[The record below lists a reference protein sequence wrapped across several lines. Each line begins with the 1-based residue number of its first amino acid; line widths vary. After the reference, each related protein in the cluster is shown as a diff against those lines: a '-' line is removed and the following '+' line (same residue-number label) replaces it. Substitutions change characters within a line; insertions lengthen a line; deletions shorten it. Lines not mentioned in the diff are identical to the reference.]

1 MIFSLFLDDEK
12 ATERFGEDFALAL
25 EKGDL
30 VTLEGDLGTGK
41 TSLSRSIVRTLADD
55 DGMDVPSPTFTLVQV
70 YDLPKFSLTH
80 ADLYRINEPEEIDEL
95 GFEEA
100 REAGAVLVEWP
111 EKAQGELGKADFA
124 IFLEHQGNGRKITLE
139 AEGRAADRLKRSL
152 EIREFLKSNHRGN
165 FKRRYFT
172 GDASARSYEIIYGK
186 NGHEILMNAPAME
199 MPEQSGQ
206 SYGKIAHLATSV
218 SQFVGIDRLILKNG
232 FVAPKIL
239 AQDLKNGL
247 LITDDLG
254 RDGVLDEERKP
265 IENRYIESGKLLSS
279 FHQKEWPKHQK
290 FDDLTLDIPAYDRGV
305 LQAEVSLLLDWYFPY
320 STGTE
325 VSHSLKEE
333 FYRQWEPFF
342 EIFEQAEQSFVMRD
356 YHSPNIIWRE
366 NEQGLKKIGLIDFQ
380 DGQIGPTAYD
390 VVSLAQDARVA
401 ISRPLEERII
411 KAYCNERKKGARI
424 FDEEQFKLIYAIA
437 GAQRVSKILGIFVRL
452 DKRDGK
458 PAYLKHLP
466 NCRDYLKRNLEHPAL
481 SSLRQFYIAS
491 KLVEE

>member
-1 MIFSLFLDDEK
+1 MIFSLFLEDEK

-25 EKGDL
+25 EKGNL

-70 YDLPKFSLTH
+70 YDLPKFNLTH

-100 REAGAVLVEWP
+100 REAGVVLVEWP

-124 IFLEHQGNGRKITLE
+124 IFLEHQGNGRKITIE

-152 EIREFLKSNHRGN
+152 EIREFLKSNNRGN

-186 NGHEILMNAPAME
+186 DGHEILMNAPAME

-232 FVAPKIL
+232 FVAPEIL
-239 AQDLKNGL
+239 AQDLEKGL

-254 RDGVLDEERKP
+254 RDGVLDEGRKP

-290 FDDLTLDIPAYDRGV
+290 FDDLTLDIPAYDRSV

-325 VSHSLKEE
+325 ISHSLKEE
-333 FYRQWEPFF
+333 FYRQWEPCF
-342 EIFEQAEQSFVMRD
+342 
-356 YHSPNIIWRE
+356 
-366 NEQGLKKIGLIDFQ
+366 
-380 DGQIGPTAYD
+380 
-390 VVSLAQDARVA
+390 
-401 ISRPLEERII
+401 
-411 KAYCNERKKGARI
+411 
-424 FDEEQFKLIYAIA
+424 
-437 GAQRVSKILGIFVRL
+437 
-452 DKRDGK
+452 
-458 PAYLKHLP
+458 
-466 NCRDYLKRNLEHPAL
+466 
-481 SSLRQFYIAS
+481 
-491 KLVEE
+491 

>member
-1 MIFSLFLDDEK
+1 MIFSLFLEDEK

-25 EKGDL
+25 EKGNL

-100 REAGAVLVEWP
+100 REAGVVLVEWP
-111 EKAQGELGKADFA
+111 EKAEGELGKADFA
-124 IFLEHQGNGRKITLE
+124 IFLEHQGNGRKITIE
-139 AEGRAADRLKRSL
+139 AEDRAADRLKRSL
-152 EIREFLKSNHRGN
+152 EIREFLTSNHRGN

-232 FVAPKIL
+232 FVAPEIL
-239 AQDLKNGL
+239 AQDLENGL
-247 LITDDLG
+247 LVTDDLG

-265 IENRYIESGKLLSS
+265 IENRYIESGKLLSL

-290 FDDLTLDIPAYDRGV
+290 FDDLTLDIPAYDRSV

-320 STGTE
+320 LTGTE
-325 VSHSLKEE
+325 VSQSLKEE

-401 ISRPLEERII
+401 INRPLEEHII
-411 KAYCNERKKGARI
+411 KAYCDERKKGARI
-424 FDEEQFKLIYAIA
+424 FDEEEFKLVYAIA

-466 NCRDYLKRNLEHPAL
+466 HCRDYLKRNLEHPAL